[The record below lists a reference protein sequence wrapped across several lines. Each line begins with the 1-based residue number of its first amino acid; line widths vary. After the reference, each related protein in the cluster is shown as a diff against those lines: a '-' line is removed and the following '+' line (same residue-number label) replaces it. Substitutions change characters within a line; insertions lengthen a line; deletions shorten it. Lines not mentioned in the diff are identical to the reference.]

1 MPEQKNPKKKKYQN
15 LENLSNYAKYTG
27 IAFQM
32 IVIILAG
39 VFLGVKMDKWFHTND
54 PIFTAI
60 VTLLCVILAIY
71 TVIKDLL
78 RKN

>member
-1 MPEQKNPKKKKYQN
+1 MPDQKNPKKKLPN
-15 LENLSNYAKYTG
+15 RENLSNYAKYTG

-39 VFLGVKMDKWFHTND
+39 VFLGVKMDKWFHTRD
-54 PIFTAI
+54 PIFTAV
-60 VTLLCVILAIY
+60 VTLLFVIIAIY

>member
-1 MPEQKNPKKKKYQN
+1 MPDQKNQKKKLQN
-15 LENLSNYAKYTG
+15 RENLSNYAKYSG

-32 IVIILAG
+32 ILIILAG
-39 VFLGVKMDKWFHTND
+39 VFLGIKMDKWFHTND
-54 PIFTAI
+54 PVFTAI
-60 VTLLCVILAIY
+60 LSVLGVILATY